1 MLEKK
6 IESIIEKEEERLQS
20 YAKLHIEKIIV
31 RKKKTNTVLQ
41 AITKEKGFPYRVTG
55 DLTNNQQVM

>member
-41 AITKEKGFPYRVTG
+41 AITKEKGFPCRATG
-55 DLTNNQQVM
+55 ALTNNQQMM

>member
-1 MLEKK
+1 M
-6 IESIIEKEEERLQS
+6 QN
-20 YAKLHIEKIIV
+20 YYIEKIIV

-55 DLTNNQQVM
+55 DLTNNQQMM

>member
-6 IESIIEKEEERLQS
+6 IESIIKKEEERIQS

-41 AITKEKGFPYRVTG
+41 AITKEEGFPYRVTG
-55 DLTNNQQVM
+55 DLTNNQQMM